1 MNIHKLYEPILRHF
15 RAGRMKRFSERF
27 AIDENTTVLDMGGGA
42 FNWTM
47 VAVRPKLTILDIY
60 EHHDKVDWARYVVGD
75 GCHTDFAS
83 ASFDVVFSN
92 SVIEHVGGV
101 ERQRQFAAECMR
113 CGRGFFVQTPNRWF
127 PFDTHTLMPF
137 AHWLPQR
144 VFRKLLRFAPRFTLA
159 KPGPDDLADFG
170 NMRLLGKR
178 DLQELFPSAQIIAE
192 KFCGITKS
200 LIAVS
205 VPPSPGQKSAAAPTQ
220 TACDNAP
227 SDRNRNPHTI

>member
-1 MNIHKLYEPILRHF
+1 MKL
-15 RAGRMKRFSERF
+15 FSERF
-27 AIDENTTVLDMGGGA
+27 AIDENTSVLDMGGGP

-47 VAVRPKLTILDIY
+47 VAVRPKLTFLDIY
-60 EHHDKVDWARYVVGD
+60 EPASKVDWARYVVAD
-75 GCHTDFAS
+75 GCQTDFPS

-113 CGRGFFVQTPNRWF
+113 CGRGYFVQTPNKWF
-127 PFDTHTLMPF
+127 PFDTHTLMPL

-144 VFRKLLRFAPRFTLA
+144 IFARLIPYLSPRFLFFKTD
-159 KPGPDDLADFG
+159 PGDLADFS
-170 NMRLLGKR
+170 NMRLLGER
-178 DLQELFPSAQIIAE
+178 DLKELFPGAE
-192 KFCGITKS
+192 ILKERFCGITKS

-205 VPPSPGQKSAAAPTQ
+205 AAPSPGRQSAGAPTQ

-227 SDRNRNPHTI
+227 EDKGKNPRPR